1 MGKKLRNFLV
11 GFVAALGLVI
21 LAFSSQTT
29 TQAATNYTTDDL
41 LTGMSIQQKNYGT
54 ASDINLTLNWD
65 ATGKNLQGG
74 DTWTIDLP
82 NTVKVT
88 DPGNTFE
95 VKDKDGTVIGN
106 ATLNADNTITVVFTD
121 KVEERPDFSGSLS
134 IPSGVGVGKGASIG
148 NNDVVIGSQND
159 NMTVVTSDADFS
171 KKGTIGTDE
180 HGNPI
185 VTWTIL
191 VNRNSKDYPN
201 LKVSDY
207 IKDDSGL
214 TYVPGSVDVYEA
226 HWTDNEGY
234 YKKTGPIDSGSYDFE
249 ENSTGFT
256 ISNLPKED
264 QFYAIT
270 LQTTIDDPANM
281 AGVKFRNHADFE
293 WADGSGTSGGKNY
306 GSADGSV
313 TSNTNSGSGNGNDV
327 LGSATLTKKS
337 SDGNE
342 TLIPGATYDLY
353 KYGSDE
359 AIKTGLTTDEN
370 GQINVKDLAYG
381 DYYFKEVSAPGDYVV
396 NGNEIP
402 FTINKDQ
409 QNVSVDAKDEKA
421 SSKEGSIVIM
431 KMDEETGYR
440 LSGAKFMLTDE
451 NGKEYGPVATD
462 SNGIVH
468 FYDLPYGTY
477 TVKETEAPHGY
488 LASDK
493 EHTVVINQDNPTPSM
508 IYFENIKEYVFDDTY
523 FARLQK
529 FDRDDMTTGVPGAE
543 YTLYNAHDDTP
554 IETQVTDE
562 TGMITVDGLKPG
574 DYYFLETK
582 APDGY
587 DLNPDRIYFTI
598 VSGEQTVKP
607 NVTSDPRTEGN
618 GGDGG
623 TDPDT
628 DDKDGEDGGDGN
640 GGNTTDPDV
649 DENGGNE
656 NNSGNEGGN
665 NGGGIVVDPE
675 NPGSNNNGNDNN
687 GGLITNPGNNSN
699 SNNNSNGTLP
709 QTGAKSGIAF
719 SLLGFVVLLGTVYFK
734 RRHA

>member
-1 MGKKLRNFLV
+1 MGKILRNFLV
-11 GFVAALGLVI
+11 GLVAALGLVV

-65 ATGKNLQGG
+65 ATGKDLQGG

-95 VKDKDGTVIGN
+95 VKDKDGTVLGN

-121 KVEERPDFSGSLS
+121 KIEEKPDFSGSLS

-148 NNDVVIGSQND
+148 NNDVVIGNQSD

-171 KKGTIGTDE
+171 KKGTIGTDAN
-180 HGNPI
+180 GNPV

-191 VNRNSKDYPN
+191 VNRNSQNYPN
-201 LKVSDY
+201 LKVSDC

-214 TYVPGSVDVYEA
+214 TYVQGSVDVYEA

-234 YKKTGPIDSGSYDFE
+234 YKKTGPIDSSSYNLDE
-249 ENSTGFT
+249 SSNGFT
-256 ISNLPKED
+256 ITNLPKDD

-270 LQTTIDDPANM
+270 LQTTINDPENM

-293 WADGSGTSGGKNY
+293 WADGSGTSGGKNV

-313 TSNTNSGSGNGNDV
+313 TSNTNSGDGNGNEV

-353 KYGSDE
+353 KYGSDVP
-359 AIKTGLTTDEN
+359 IKTDLTTDEN

-381 DYYFKEVSAPGDYVV
+381 DYYFKEVSAPSDYVV

-402 FTINKDQ
+402 FTINKNQ
-409 QNVSVDAKDEKA
+409 QNVSVEAKDEKA
-421 SSKEGSIVIM
+421 SSQEGSIVIM
-431 KMDEETGYR
+431 KLDEETGYR
-440 LSGAKFMLTDE
+440 LSGAEFTLTDE
-451 NGKEYGPVATD
+451 HGNVYGPTATV

-477 TVKETEAPHGY
+477 TIKETQAPDGY
-488 LASDK
+488 LVSDK
-493 EHTVVINQDNPTPSM
+493 EHTVVINEQNPTPAM
-508 IYFENIKEYVFDDTY
+508 IDFEDIKEYVFDDTY
-523 FARLQK
+523 FVRLQK

-543 YTLYNAHDDTP
+543 YTLYNANDDTP

-562 TGMITVDGLKPG
+562 TGMLMVDGLKPG

-587 DLNPDRIYFTI
+587 DLNPDRIHFTI

-618 GGDGG
+618 GGNGG
-623 TDPDT
+623 TDPDI
-628 DDKDGEDGGDGN
+628 DDKDDEDEDGN

-649 DENGGNE
+649 DGNGNENNGGNE
-656 NNSGNEGGN
+656 NGN

-675 NPGSNNNGNDNN
+675 NPGSNNNGNNNN
-687 GGLITNPGNNSN
+687 GGVITNPGNNSN

-709 QTGAKSGIAF
+709 QTGAKSGIAV